1 MGRGLFQGLRNGFA
15 NIRDFIVQSNSER
28 GNSLFRVRPH
38 LSQLPGSRQGLAS
51 MASNAGLYALG
62 WVLVLAL
69 LSVPILLIFGSVWLG
84 ERLLPWLMLLS
95 AVTLLV
101 LKNPG

>member
-1 MGRGLFQGLRNGFA
+1 
-15 NIRDFIVQSNSER
+15 
-28 GNSLFRVRPH
+28 
-38 LSQLPGSRQGLAS
+38 